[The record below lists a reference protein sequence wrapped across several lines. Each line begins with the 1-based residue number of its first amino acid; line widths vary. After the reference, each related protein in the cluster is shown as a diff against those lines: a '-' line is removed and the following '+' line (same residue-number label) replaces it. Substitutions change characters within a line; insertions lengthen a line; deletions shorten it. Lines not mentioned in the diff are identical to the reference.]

1 MLMIVKDG
9 GFERLY
15 PEIDGEG
22 DDGDGFHCPADS
34 IVTVPAASVPGE
46 GKVDPSRPAL

>member
-15 PEIDGEG
+15 PEIGGEG
-22 DDGDGFHCPADS
+22 DDQDGFHCPPDS
-34 IVTVPAASVPGE
+34 IVAVPPDSVPGV
-46 GKVDPSRPAL
+46 GNVDPSRPAL